1 MENPFKILGIVG
13 SIGIVL
19 VMMFSFW
26 TVVDV
31 GERGVVVGFGKVKTT
46 LSEGFHFVNPLYHV
60 YTFNIRNNKYETT
73 ASSASA
79 DIQQAQV
86 TVAVNYNVDESK
98 VAEIYSTYGEDYIN
112 KIFTQNVQEAVKSST
127 AKYSASE
134 LITKREQVKSDI
146 KNLLIGKVSDVII
159 VTDVSITNVDF
170 SDSFDQA
177 VEAKVKAEQEA
188 LQAKATLEKSKLESE
203 AIRIQAEAIKN
214 AGGEEYVRLK
224 AIEKW
229 NGILPTTIAGQTI
242 PFINLK

>member
-19 VMMFSFW
+19 VMLFSFW
-26 TVVDV
+26 TVVNV

-46 LSEGFHFVNPLYHV
+46 LSEGFHFINPLYHV

-242 PFINLK
+242 PFINVK